1 MYYNLY
7 IKKERFRMNAK
18 FNEIIKYNPARMY
31 FGNWTPRQIHEIYQN
46 MKGSD
51 FNRTEPLTTGI
62 ITEDDICDTLWN
74 EMSYNPTRF
83 GTVSPFVFNGKNS
96 IKQFCKKYSSC
107 NSEDKTM
114 LFLQKIAFALNDF
127 MFYMDAYDQTFS
139 KTGRTQN
146 PVMNIGLQQDALASN
161 TEYKVLSKLVACI
174 HLICSQNGLD
184 YTRSKKHHIAMN
196 QIIIQRHP
204 NLVRPQ
210 KIPNYSKLNSMQA
223 QSQEIQSRI
232 THQESVILETQMRI
246 NVLEEFDSPADT
258 SREHNALESQQAEL
272 ERLESEYQDIQNRM
286 KIMTC
291 APHIHQ

>member
-1 MYYNLY
+1 
-7 IKKERFRMNAK
+7 MNAK
-18 FNEIIKYNPARMY
+18 FNEIIKYNPVRMY

-51 FNRTEPLTTGI
+51 FNRTVPLTTGI

-74 EMSYNPTRF
+74 EMSYNPVRF

-107 NSEDKTM
+107 NPEDKN
-114 LFLQKIAFALNDF
+114 LVFLQKLAFALNDF
-127 MFYMDAYDQTFS
+127 TFYMDAYDQTFS
-139 KTGRTQN
+139 KTGHTQN
-146 PVMNIGLQQDALASN
+146 PVMNIGLQQDAFVSN

-174 HLICSQNGLD
+174 HLVCSQNGLD

-196 QIIIQRHP
+196 EIIMKRHP

-223 QSQEIQSRI
+223 QSQAIQSRI
-232 THQESVILETQMRI
+232 TNQESIILETQMRI

-258 SREHNALESQQAEL
+258 SREHSALESQQAEL
-272 ERLESEYQDIQNRM
+272 ERLEREYQDIQNRM
-286 KIMTC
+286 KIMTG
-291 APHIHQ
+291 ITIIRE

>member
-1 MYYNLY
+1 
-7 IKKERFRMNAK
+7 MNAK

-74 EMSYNPTRF
+74 EMSYNPVRF
-83 GTVSPFVFNGKNS
+83 GNTSPFLFNGKNS

-107 NSEDKTM
+107 NPEDKN
-114 LFLQKIAFALNDF
+114 LVFLQKLAFALNDF
-127 MFYMDAYDQTFS
+127 MFYMNAYEPTFS

-146 PVMNIGLQQDALASN
+146 PVMNIGLQQDALVSN
-161 TEYKVLSKLVACI
+161 LEYKVLSKLVACI
-174 HLICSQNGLD
+174 HLICSQNSLD

-196 QIIIQRHP
+196 EIIIKRHP
-204 NLVRPQ
+204 NLVRPS

-232 THQESVILETQMRI
+232 THQESMILETQMRI

-258 SREHNALESQQAEL
+258 SREHSALESQQAEL
-272 ERLESEYQDIQNRM
+272 ERLEREYQDIQNRM
-286 KIMTC
+286 KIMTG
-291 APHIHQ
+291 ITIIRQ